1 MNEGLRQRLAT
12 DLAERKAQ
20 GLLRQLRPRAAHDA
34 QLNLADND
42 YLGLSQH
49 PLVIAAA
56 TQALE
61 KWGASASAS
70 PLVTGYTT
78 LHAELET
85 ALARWHGYPHAL
97 VMNSG
102 YATNGAVLGGLP
114 RAGDVV
120 LADRL
125 IHASIIDGI
134 LRSGA
139 RLIRFP
145 HNDLD
150 ALELRL
156 LEFAGREIFVVT
168 ESIYSMDGD
177 APDLVRLVELRKRYG
192 FTWILDE
199 AHATGW
205 HGATGSG
212 LQEEQGVKAQADIV
226 IGTLGKSLGS
236 QGAYMLCHAAEV
248 RESLIHNAGEFIYST
263 YLAPSA
269 AAAALAALQLIQSWE
284 TERPALHALS
294 RAWRQGLTEIGL
306 AIPHGH
312 SPIIPIVLG
321 DPLQTLRTATLL
333 ADAGFIV
340 SAIRPPTVPSG
351 TSRLRVSLR
360 RGLTETQRAS
370 FTATLKGA
378 LS

>member
-1 MNEGLRQRLAT
+1 MNEGLRQRLAA

-20 GLLRQLRPRAAHDA
+20 GLLRQLRPRTVNDP

-42 YLGLSQH
+42 YLGLAQH

-85 ALARWHGYPHAL
+85 ALASWHGYPPAL

-150 ALELRL
+150 TLEMRL
-156 LEFAGREIFVVT
+156 LEVAGREIFVVT

-177 APDLVRLVELRKRYG
+177 APDLVRLVELRKRHG

-212 LQEEQGVKAQADIV
+212 LQAEQGVNAQADIV

-236 QGAYMLCHAAEV
+236 QGAYMLCHAADV

-269 AAAALAALQLIQSWE
+269 AAAALAALNLIQSWE
-284 TERPALHALS
+284 AERPTLHALS
-294 RAWRQGLTEIGL
+294 RAWRQGLLEIGL
-306 AIPHGH
+306 VIPLGH

-321 DPLQTLRTATLL
+321 DPLKTQRTATAL
-333 ADAGFIV
+333 AEAGFIV
-340 SAIRPPTVPSG
+340 SAIRPPTVPAG

-360 RGLTETQRAS
+360 RGLTESDRIR
-370 FTATLKGA
+370 FTAALKGA